1 MALYHIL
8 ADITILLHFVF
19 VIFAVFG
26 GTLGFWWPRVI
37 WLHFPAVIWAAL
49 VESAGWICPITYLED
64 WLLTKGGWPVTAGG
78 FVEDYI
84 VPVLYPANYTRN
96 LRILLA
102 VSVVFINMII
112 YGLLYWYKLKKRKT
126 ET

>member
-1 MALYHIL
+1 MAAIYHIL
-8 ADITILLHFVF
+8 ADITILLHFAF
-19 VIFAVFG
+19 LIFAVFG
-26 GTLGFWWPRVI
+26 GILVFWWPRVL
-37 WLHFPAVIWAAL
+37 WLHLPAVIWAVI
-49 VESAGWICPITYLED
+49 VEAAGWICPITYLED
-64 WLLTKGGWPVTAGG
+64 WLLIKGGWTVDSGG

-112 YGLLYWYKLKKRKT
+112 YGLLYWYKLKKKT

>member
-1 MALYHIL
+1 MAIYHIL
-8 ADITILLHFVF
+8 ADITILLHFAF

-26 GTLGFWWPRVI
+26 GIPVFWWPRVI
-37 WLHFPAVIWAAL
+37 WLHLPAVIWAVL
-49 VESAGWICPITYLED
+49 VETAGWICPITYLED
-64 WLLTKGGWPVTAGG
+64 WLLIKAGWAIDSGG

-84 VPVLYPANYTRN
+84 VPILYPADYTRN

-112 YGLLYWYKLKKRKT
+112 YGLLYWYKLIKKT